1 MKEEKDYRVCL
12 NKESAWKGAKLQ
24 FNVEGGCE
32 GKV

>member
-12 NKESAWKGAKLQ
+12 NKESVWKGTKLQ
-24 FNVEGGCE
+24 FNVEGGCD